1 MRMKLKNTQSYR
13 SFNESTQA
21 HKLTFRSEHEED
33 IDTIEMRV
41 NEYPKLKE
49 ENDKIKKIVTE
60 EHGVFA
66 VEDLIKLTQ
75 ENEKLKVQRNSAMRR
90 NATFLNQR
98 DKLVEIVE
106 EIRKSTD
113 GWEIEGDIRV
123 YNRAICK
130 YKQLLQEC
138 KEEK

>member
-1 MRMKLKNTQSYR
+1 MKLKNTQSYR

-98 DKLVEIVE
+98 DKLVKMLEKTLRYMNE
-106 EIRKSTD
+106 CECDFDRK
-113 GWEIEGDIRV
+113 
-123 YNRAICK
+123 NMH
-130 YKQLLQEC
+130 QLLQEC